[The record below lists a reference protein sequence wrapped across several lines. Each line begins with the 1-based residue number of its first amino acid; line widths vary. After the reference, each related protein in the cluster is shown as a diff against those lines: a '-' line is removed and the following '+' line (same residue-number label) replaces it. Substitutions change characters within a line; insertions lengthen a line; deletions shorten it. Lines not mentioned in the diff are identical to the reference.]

1 VPNPDASRPAAGE
14 PSLAP
19 RDGKYGL
26 QLVRPGRRR
35 IGPEAEETFLD
46 RLAAS
51 CNVAFA
57 AAAAGFSKEAFYARR
72 RRDPG
77 FALRWDSA
85 LAQGYVRIEALL
97 IDNAEQALAARPPDP
112 DSPILPM
119 TARDAILLLRLHQSR
134 VTGTGRSPAWL
145 PRPRAL
151 DELRGSILAK
161 LAAFDRARARKAK
174 EGEAKESGGS
184 EGEGGPG

>member
-1 VPNPDASRPAAGE
+1 VPNPGAGRPASSE
-14 PSLAP
+14 RSLAQ
-19 RDGKYGL
+19 RDGKDGL

-35 IGPEAEETFLD
+35 IGPEAEEVFLD

-51 CNVAFA
+51 CNVAHA

-77 FALRWDSA
+77 FAQRWDSA

-97 IDNAEQALAARPPDP
+97 IEQAERALDGRPPDP
-112 DSPILPM
+112 DSPILAM

-134 VTGTGRSPAWL
+134 VTGTGRSPGWL

-161 LAAFDRARARKAK
+161 LAAFDRARARKAGPG
-174 EGEAKESGGS
+174 EGD